1 MPSFPSQVGTVILLV
16 KFESEILNMIDSLAC
31 SINNV
36 PDDFFVTKTG
46 ARHNG
51 IVDVGVNA
59 IGRLRYRS
67 HPTLCPIGRATSNVV
82 FGKDNDLC
90 IG

>member
-16 KFESEILNMIDSLAC
+16 EFESEILNMIDSFAC

-46 ARHNG
+46 ARHDR

-67 HPTLCPIGRATSNVV
+67 HSALCAIGRATSNVV
-82 FGKDNDLC
+82 FGKDNDPC
-90 IG
+90 MG

>member
-16 KFESEILNMIDSLAC
+16 EFEPEILNMIDSLAC
-31 SINNV
+31 STNNV
-36 PDDFFVTKTG
+36 PDDFFVAKTG
-46 ARHNG
+46 ARRNG

-59 IGRLRYRS
+59 IGGLRYRS
-67 HPTLCPIGRATSNVV
+67 HPTLCPIGRAISNVV